1 MEEMIKGLA
10 TDATITKEE
19 MITHLIALL
28 RESDRTKQ
36 ASDIFE
42 LATYVDML
50 GNKLEQMSQELAAM
64 HSEIQAM
71 KDNQTPR
78 NIREVLSD
86 IAVKAQN
93 RIDDMKQTLGEIK
106 TDMKNKATEIVT
118 EVKSRGKEVLSK
130 VTEFLGVKQKLE
142 NIRGKIRCGISETN
156 EILVRIDGFAE
167 GMTASNDM
175 FVNSFRV
182 LMGKEQKNIK
192 DNMFVKIDSS
202 VLKGPWEW
210 QKKVYQ
216 SLEHHIDMAI
226 DKVDSLEMNDH
237 EQVKDSVRDYNSE
250 PMVSGYG
257 TVPMVSEKKYE
268 YGAEAFEAFMA
279 KRENENTEITAD
291 VTQGDVQRMM
301 GMYR

>member
-1 MEEMIKGLA
+1 MEEMLKRSA
-10 TDATITKEE
+10 TDTMITKDEI
-19 MITHLIALL
+19 ITQLIALL
-28 RESDRTKQ
+28 RENDRTKQ
-36 ASDIFE
+36 ASEIFE
-42 LATYVDML
+42 LAVYVDML

-71 KDNQTPR
+71 KDNQSPR
-78 NIREVLSD
+78 NIRDVLSD

-93 RIDDMKQTLGEIK
+93 RIDDMKQILGEIK

-130 VTEFLGVKQKLE
+130 VTEFFGVKQKLE
-142 NIRGKIRCGISETN
+142 NIRDKIRGGISETN
-156 EILVRIDGFAE
+156 ETLARIDGFAE

-182 LMGKEQKNIK
+182 LMGKDQKNYK

-216 SLEHHIDMAI
+216 SLEHHIDVAI

-237 EQVKDSVRDYNSE
+237 EQIKDSVRDYNSE
-250 PMVSGYG
+250 PTVSGYG
-257 TVPMVSEKKYE
+257 TVSMVSEEKYE

-279 KRENENTEITAD
+279 KRENTEIAAD
-291 VTQGDVQRMM
+291 VTQRDVQRI
-301 GMYR
+301 GKSR

>member
-1 MEEMIKGLA
+1 MEEMLKRSA
-10 TDATITKEE
+10 TDTTITKDEI
-19 MITHLIALL
+19 ITQLIALL
-28 RESDRTKQ
+28 RENDRTKQ
-36 ASDIFE
+36 ASEIFE
-42 LATYVDML
+42 LAVYVDML

-78 NIREVLSD
+78 NIRDALSD

-93 RIDDMKQTLGEIK
+93 RIDDMEQTLGEIK

-118 EVKSRGKEVLSK
+118 EVKSRGKEVLSN
-130 VTEFLGVKQKLE
+130 VTDFWGVKQKLE
-142 NIRGKIRCGISETN
+142 NIRDKIRGGISETN
-156 EILVRIDGFAE
+156 ETLARIDGFAE

-175 FVNSFRV
+175 FVNNFRV
-182 LMGKEQKNIK
+182 LMGKERKNYK

-216 SLEHHIDMAI
+216 SLEHHIDVAI
-226 DKVDSLEMNDH
+226 DKVDNLENRNH
-237 EQVKDSVRDYNSE
+237 GQIKDSVRDYNSE
-250 PMVSGYG
+250 PTVSGHG
-257 TVPMVSEKKYE
+257 TVPMVSEEKYE

-279 KRENENTEITAD
+279 KRENTEIAAD
-291 VTQGDVQRMM
+291 MTQRDVQRI
-301 GMYR
+301 GKSR

>member
-1 MEEMIKGLA
+1 MEENIKKSVA
-10 TDATITKEE
+10 DTTITKDEI
-19 MITHLIALL
+19 ITQLIALL
-28 RESDRTKQ
+28 RENDRTKQ
-36 ASDIFE
+36 ASEIFE
-42 LATYVDML
+42 LAVYVDML

-78 NIREVLSD
+78 NIRDVLSD

-93 RIDDMKQTLGEIK
+93 RIDDMKQTLGEIR

-118 EVKSRGKEVLSK
+118 EVKSRGKEVLSN
-130 VTEFLGVKQKLE
+130 VTDFWGVKQKLE
-142 NIRGKIRCGISETN
+142 NIRDKIRGGISETN
-156 EILVRIDGFAE
+156 ETLARIDGFAE

-182 LMGKEQKNIK
+182 LMGKERKNYK

-216 SLEHHIDMAI
+216 SLEHHIDVAI

-237 EQVKDSVRDYNSE
+237 EQTKDSVRDYNSE
-250 PMVSGYG
+250 PTVSGYG
-257 TVPMVSEKKYE
+257 TVPMVSEEKYE
-268 YGAEAFEAFMA
+268 YGAEVFEAFIA

>member
-1 MEEMIKGLA
+1 MEEMLKRSA
-10 TDATITKEE
+10 TDTMITKDEI
-19 MITHLIALL
+19 ITQLIALL
-28 RESDRTKQ
+28 RENDRTKQ
-36 ASDIFE
+36 ASEIFE
-42 LATYVDML
+42 LAVYVDML

-71 KDNQTPR
+71 KDNQSPR
-78 NIREVLSD
+78 NIRDVLSD

-130 VTEFLGVKQKLE
+130 VTEFFGVKQKLE
-142 NIRGKIRCGISETN
+142 NIRDKIRGGISETN
-156 EILVRIDGFAE
+156 ETLARIDGFAE

-182 LMGKEQKNIK
+182 LMGKDQKNYK

-216 SLEHHIDMAI
+216 SLEHHIDVAI

-237 EQVKDSVRDYNSE
+237 EQIKDSVRDYNSE
-250 PMVSGYG
+250 PTVSGYG

-279 KRENENTEITAD
+279 KRENTEIAAD
-291 VTQGDVQRMM
+291 VTQRDVQRI
-301 GMYR
+301 GKSR